1 MKYVLKHITQKKKEF
16 SQLPFFDY
24 LRDESIA
31 PKQRLAFAPCAAPF
45 IMSFG
50 ELNKNVFRDES
61 SNDPLQAIINKHTY
75 EDDCHW
81 IWFLEDLE
89 KLGLNRGLSFRDALT
104 ALWNEETVCA
114 QHVAH
119 ELYHYTHQCSPS
131 QKLVVIEVVESTANV
146 LLTAS
151 AKIIQSL
158 EAQTHLKYRYFG
170 SGHLDVDAAHTYCS
184 DHIVEVIEGIELTEA
199 DRAEKLEIIDR
210 MFAVFAA
217 FTDEMLAY
225 AKTHPISSLPPVHQP
240 IRLGTHLLDAG
251 LITLEQLDIALLEQQ
266 TRNQRIG
273 EILSSHGW
281 VKQQTIEYLMAS
293 VVPTQQQQGQH
304 SPSFALMN

>member
-1 MKYVLKHITQKKKEF
+1 MKSVLKHIAQQKQAF

-24 LRDESIA
+24 LRDERID
-31 PKQRLAFAPCAAPF
+31 PRQRLAFAPCAAPF

-61 SNDPLQAIINKHTY
+61 SDDRLQAIINKHTY

-81 IWFLEDLE
+81 VWFLEDLE

-114 QHVAH
+114 QQVAH
-119 ELYHYTHQCSPS
+119 ELYRYTHQCSPA

-158 EAQTHLKYRYFG
+158 EAKTHQKYRYFG

-184 DHIVEVIEGIELTEA
+184 DNVIQLIEEIELTDE
-199 DRAEKLEIIDR
+199 DRAEKIEIIDR
-210 MFAVFAA
+210 MFEVFAA
-217 FTDEMLAY
+217 FTHEMLAY
-225 AKTHPISSLPPVHQP
+225 AKNHPISALSSTQQPV
-240 IRLGTHLLDAG
+240 RLGTHLLEAG
-251 LITLEQLDIALLEQQ
+251 LITLEQLDLALLEQQ
-266 TRNQRIG
+266 TRNLRLG
-273 EILSSHGW
+273 EILASHGW
-281 VKQQTIEYLMAS
+281 VKQQTIEYLMTS
-293 VVPTQQQQGQH
+293 VVPSKQKTAEF
-304 SPSFALMN
+304 PALALMN